1 MTWFDHVVKSPSA
14 AGLELA
20 ARFAEE
26 RHKVLAEN
34 AANIDTPDFAARRL
48 DPRAFQKTLDAALQ
62 HAATRAEPFNGAL
75 ELSGNPQFNADA
87 SGRVTVRPASEP
99 AENLLFHDG
108 TNARLESLM
117 SDAAEN
123 NLYYQ
128 VATSLLRAHY
138 DSTLTAIR
146 GRL

>member
-1 MTWFDHVVKSPSA
+1 MSWFDRIVQTPNA

-20 ARFAEE
+20 SRFAEE

-34 AANIDTPDFAARRL
+34 AANIDTPDFASRRL
-48 DPRAFQKTLDAALQ
+48 DPRPFQESLEAALDAAQ
-62 HAATRAEPFNGAL
+62 GSAAAFDGSL
-75 ELSGNPQFNADA
+75 ELRGNPQFQTQSTGD
-87 SGRVTVRPASEP
+87 VTVKPVQEP

-108 TNARLESLM
+108 TNARLEALM

-128 VATSLLRAHY
+128 VATSLLRSHY
-138 DSTLTAIR
+138 EAMLSAIR